1 MFGRPARNLIAF
13 AALAACGRSG
23 AEAPPRDQPARREP
37 PAARSAGGT
46 PHVRITTLSTMMTDW
61 PRTAEAPRGE
71 WGYAALVEVDDQ
83 KILFDTG
90 RDPEVILHNLTALG
104 ISLAEVDH
112 VVLSHHHGDHTGGL
126 VALKKRQ
133 PDALAHVHV
142 ARGFAE
148 HARALGADFAAAGG
162 APFEVADRPT
172 ALLGRPDVMLTGPIA
187 RRFEERAVAPEN
199 LRVPDDQALVI
210 DSADGLI
217 VITGCGH
224 AGMVNTLDA
233 AQRLF
238 PGRPLLA
245 VIGGMH
251 LFERTRSY
259 GVGTTLPDYLEVVAA
274 RLRGETVHRAQPAVP
289 ARPPRYILGSHCTG
303 LAALEHLR
311 RTVVADDPRRAMVDT
326 PGTRFLVG
334 ADYYQE
340 AARRRPF
347 FEHERLVDG
356 INPVLLNRP
365 IDWPAPE

>member
-37 PAARSAGGT
+37 SATRSAGGT

-61 PRTAEAPRGE
+61 PRTAVAPRGE

-90 RDPEVILHNLTALG
+90 RDPEVILHNLAALG

-126 VALKKRQ
+126 VALVKGQ
-133 PDALAHVHV
+133 PRALSHVHV
-142 ARGFAE
+142 ARGFVE
-148 HARALGADFAAAGG
+148 RAGPLAAQLGAAL
-162 APFEVADRPT
+162 EVADRPT

-187 RRFEERAVAPEN
+187 RRFEERAVPPGD

-210 DSADGLI
+210 DSADGLL

-224 AGMVNTLDA
+224 AGIVNTLDA

-251 LFERTRSY
+251 LFERTRSF

-289 ARPPRYILGSHCTG
+289 ARSPGYILGSHCTG
-303 LAALEHLR
+303 LAALELLR
-311 RTVVADDPRRAMVDT
+311 KTVVADDPRRAMVDT

-340 AARRRPF
+340 AARRRPL

>member
-1 MFGRPARNLIAF
+1 
-13 AALAACGRSG
+13 
-23 AEAPPRDQPARREP
+23 
-37 PAARSAGGT
+37 
-46 PHVRITTLSTMMTDW
+46 MMTDW
-61 PRTAEAPRGE
+61 SRTSEPPRGE

-83 KILFDTG
+83 TILFDTG
-90 RDPEVILHNLTALG
+90 RDPEVIVHNLAALG
-104 ISLAEVDH
+104 ISLADVDH

-126 VALKKRQ
+126 VALKKGQ
-133 PDALAHVHV
+133 PRALSHIHV
-142 ARGFAE
+142 ARGFVERAGPLVAE
-148 HARALGADFAAAGG
+148 IARAGG

-172 ALLGRPDVMLTGPIA
+172 ALLGRRDVMLTGPIA
-187 RRFEERAVAPEN
+187 RRFEERSVPPRD

-251 LFERTRSY
+251 LFERSPSF
-259 GVGTTLPDYLEVVAA
+259 GVGKTLPDYLEVVAA
-274 RLRGETVHRAQPAVP
+274 RLRGEAVHRAQPPVP
-289 ARPPRYILGSHCTG
+289 ARPVRYILGSHCTG
-303 LAALEHLR
+303 LAALELLR
-311 RTVVADDPRRAMVDT
+311 KTVVGDDPRRAMVDT

-347 FEHERLVDG
+347 VAHERPVDG
-356 INPVLLNRP
+356 LNPVLLNRP
-365 IDWPAPE
+365 IDWPAPD